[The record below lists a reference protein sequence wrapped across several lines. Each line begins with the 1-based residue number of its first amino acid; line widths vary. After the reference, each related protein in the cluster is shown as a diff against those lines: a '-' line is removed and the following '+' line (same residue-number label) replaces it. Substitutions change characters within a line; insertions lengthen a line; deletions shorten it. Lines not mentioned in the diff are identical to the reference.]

1 MKGRALSLI
10 TILLVPLLLPLSIR
24 PLLKKTNR
32 QPNPVSA
39 TEVFKVRYEYPTAE
53 MYSPDGR
60 LDYRLKAQRLFLQD
74 DKMMKVVMPEVTVAS
89 LHGASVLKR
98 SDLGEG
104 TLDILSDRAVL
115 SNNRLYF
122 LDHVMMKA
130 HICTQKHSDCALP
143 ILVKSNQLEYRL
155 KDQFFLADGDVFYCR
170 GVQEVSARR
179 VFGQIDDQDFTF
191 DHAKIVYKKQPSCF

>member
-1 MKGRALSLI
+1 M
-10 TILLVPLLLPLSIR
+10 
-24 PLLKKTNR
+24 
-32 QPNPVSA
+32 
-39 TEVFKVRYEYPTAE
+39 RYEYPTAE

-155 KDQFFLADGDVFYCR
+155 KDQFFWLMGMCFIVVVFKRCPR
-170 GVQEVSARR
+170 VVSLGKLMIRILLLIMPKSFIRSSR
-179 VFGQIDDQDFTF
+179 VAFEIMLCLLLRCMNLKY
-191 DHAKIVYKKQPSCF
+191 HKILVIS